1 MQDLVKALNSV
12 VTPIPLQE
20 GNLKN
25 TTETTCFSYSTL
37 QIYLRNFKEVYLLYK
52 VQQQL
57 YQFTIPPCLAATR
70 MLPEV
75 DGSRNLFDPRE
86 KLAQDKCCLPWLVS
100 HENQSSQIPL
110 GMKKENVTVAGLNN
124 PLFFF
129 FQGSKYEWLNS
140 SSHCEGRKE
149 ATKEGSQAKMW
160 HKTFL
165 YLICYLR
172 MPNQTATLES
182 MFQPL

>member
-124 PLFFF
+124 NFFF
-129 FQGSKYEWLNS
+129 FFKGVNMSDSIQAVIVREERKQQK
-140 SSHCEGRKE
+140 KE
-149 ATKEGSQAKMW
+149 AKPRCDTKPFSTSYA
-160 HKTFL
+160 
-165 YLICYLR
+165 I
-172 MPNQTATLES
+172 
-182 MFQPL
+182 